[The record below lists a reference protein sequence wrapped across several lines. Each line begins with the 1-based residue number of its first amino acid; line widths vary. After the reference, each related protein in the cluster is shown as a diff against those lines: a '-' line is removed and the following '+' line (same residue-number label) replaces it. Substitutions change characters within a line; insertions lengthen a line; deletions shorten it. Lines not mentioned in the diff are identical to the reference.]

1 MTEAAIHQWDADQA
15 SRYLSL
21 ALTESMLNLSRE
33 AMPPLSFVI
42 EHAAVDMAPVAEA
55 GRALREAR
63 EAVISARRVLGHV
76 AYEAHAAG
84 APCTTIASSA
94 GTSEATVAK
103 ATWLYFDSDV
113 SQEGISWRRQLESRI
128 NKFGDPPSRRSGGGA
143 D

>member
-1 MTEAAIHQWDADQA
+1 
-15 SRYLSL
+15 
-21 ALTESMLNLSRE
+21 
-33 AMPPLSFVI
+33 
-42 EHAAVDMAPVAEA
+42 MAPVAEA

-103 ATWLYFDSDV
+103 VTWLYFESGECP
-113 SQEGISWRRQLESRI
+113 EGGAWRNEVKRRI
-128 NKFGDPPSRRSGGGA
+128 EKFGDPASRRSGGGA